1 MMNFSIDTKSSVAN
15 SCSAEEATK
24 FCNKLKRELFKA
36 GLREYSEADLSLY
49 LECIVEVLNEK
60 KDERSG
66 KNGID

>member
-1 MMNFSIDTKSSVAN
+1 MMNFSIDTKSGEAN
-15 SCSAEEATK
+15 CFFQKKAII
-24 FCNKLKRELFKA
+24 KA
-36 GLREYSEADLSLY
+36 GLRPYSEADLSLY